1 MLKTPFA
8 KTATS
13 AFICAAASLT
23 SGLAWSHDHAVL
35 RGRLVFTDHE
45 KAVVRILDLDSGE
58 VTHTFDLP
66 KPNVGFAAV
75 EDGRHIVI
83 KTGDDQGTIRILDSG
98 IVKESHGDHD
108 DVEKVTP
115 RLLDLTV
122 TGDKP
127 AHIVSSGGQIALF
140 YDGDRP
146 WIRKSD
152 PKVVVLSL
160 KDLAAKQPTP
170 IIWQSPAP
178 QHGIAVPLG
187 RGEMLLSVPNPAYAK
202 GDDRTA
208 SSRPNGFEIVAT
220 RGKPEAWKT
229 LASLNDQAK
238 AAASCKLFHGHAAIK
253 NVHAFGCND
262 GVDGGVLILARA
274 SKGWSARK
282 LAYPDERRT
291 SAIKGGAGRYL
302 VGNYGLKSPYD
313 ALIRI
318 DLSAKALTTGDVIA
332 VPGNQGACQF
342 EVSVTGKRVANLTA
356 DGKLRIYDVA
366 PNWTEVASFDAVPTF
381 DCAYGAS
388 TPTPNLAIQGALAFV
403 SDPANGRIREYNL
416 DTLKQG
422 LDLPVGGKPT
432 AIAGGGSGG

>member
-1 MLKTPFA
+1 MIKSSPA
-8 KTATS
+8 RHATL
-13 AFICAAASLT
+13 AIACAAATLT
-23 SGLAWSHDHAVL
+23 SGLAWSHDHTVL

-45 KAVVRILDLDSGE
+45 KAVARILDLDSGE

-66 KPNVGFAAV
+66 KPNAGFVAV
-75 EDGRHIVI
+75 EDGRYIVI

-108 DVEKVTP
+108 DVEKLTP

-127 AHIVSSGGQIALF
+127 AHVVSSGGQIALF

-146 WIRKSD
+146 WLRKSD

-160 KDLAAKQPTP
+160 KDLSAKQPKA
-170 IIWQSPAP
+170 IVWKSPAP
-178 QHGIAVPLG
+178 QHGIAIPLG

-202 GDDRTA
+202 GDDKSA
-208 SSRPNGFEIVAT
+208 SSRPNGFEIVASK
-220 RGKPEAWKT
+220 GKPEAWKT
-229 LASLNDQAK
+229 LAAFNDQAK
-238 AAASCKLFHGHAAIK
+238 ADASCKLFHGHAAIK

-262 GVDGGVLILARA
+262 GVDGGVLILARQG
-274 SKGWSARK
+274 KGWRARK

-291 SAIKGGAGRYL
+291 SAIKGSAGRYL
-302 VGNYGLKSPYD
+302 IGNYGLKSPYD

-318 DLSAKALTTGDVIA
+318 DPSAKALTAGDVFA
-332 VPGNQGACQF
+332 VPGSQGACQF
-342 EVSVTGKRVANLTA
+342 EVSATGKRVANLTA
-356 DGKLRIYDVA
+356 DGKLRIYEVA
-366 PNWTEVASFDAVPTF
+366 PNWTEVASFDAVPAF
-381 DCAYGAS
+381 DCAYAAP
-388 TPTPNLAIQGALAFV
+388 TPTPNLAVQGSLAFI
-403 SDPANGRIREYNL
+403 SDPENGRIREYNL

-432 AIAGGGSGG
+432 AIAGGASGG